1 MAYLSHY
8 LHYGIGFHL
17 QNKEI
22 NSVFTN
28 QSKPAH
34 STHVH
39 TPLVPIPSTKTNKLK
54 EMGEEISTGFNLCIN
69 RYIYRVYCLNRTFT
83 QPFR

>member
-39 TPLVPIPSTKTNKLK
+39 TPGSHT
-54 EMGEEISTGFNLCIN
+54 FNQNQQAKRDGGRDIN
-69 RYIYRVYCLNRTFT
+69 RF
-83 QPFR
+83 